1 MTHIPTNAATQQ
13 VVMNQYYTY
22 QSKIYDATRW
32 SFLFGRKRILT
43 LLKKKMPNA
52 ENILEIG
59 CGTGVNLKELS
70 HLYPKAQLFGIE
82 GANEMYEIAQK
93 KFQNNKNIRLIHR
106 PYQINHNLALPQP
119 DAIVFSYV
127 LTMINP
133 HYEAIILQAYQD
145 LPKNGRIVVVDFH
158 SSDSQSFCKWMEKN
172 HVVMQMQLVPILVDN
187 FEVEHL
193 EIQTAYKGLWK
204 YFMFIG
210 KKR

>member
-13 VVMNQYYTY
+13 VVMNQYYAY

-32 SFLFGRKRILT
+32 SFLFGRKRLLN
-43 LLKKKMPNA
+43 LLKKKMANA

-70 HLYPKAQLFGIE
+70 QLYPKTQLFGLE
-82 GANEMYEIAQK
+82 GANNMYEIAK
-93 KFQNNKNIRLIHR
+93 KKLRNAQNIKLIHQ

-119 DAIVFSYV
+119 NAIVFSYV

-145 LPKNGRIVVVDFH
+145 LPKDGRIAVVDFH
-158 SSDSQSFCKWMEKN
+158 SSESKGFCKWMETN
-172 HVVMQMQLVPILVDN
+172 HVAIQKQLVPILVDN

-193 EIQTAYKGLWK
+193 EFQTAYKGLWK

-210 KKR
+210 RKR